1 MIMAT
6 ALLNH
11 LKIMIFP
18 HKKVWAMLL
27 INKWCQLL
35 KISNRKRKTREDQ
48 CFQISSVDLAPRRR
62 KKTLKWIQWLV
73 QPLKDHKSNLNKLN
87 KCDKNHLNWGCKWEV
102 LRCHKWWWQHLNSRC
117 KCKVPRCHKWIWVLI
132 RHVNYSKN
140 FRWIKC
146 AITSMIWDITSMIW
160 DITKISHKTNA
171 TIRLIISKIN
181 IKNNLT
187 VWTILNMTIWSK
199 IKHLIK

>member
-1 MIMAT
+1 
-6 ALLNH
+6 
-11 LKIMIFP
+11 
-18 HKKVWAMLL
+18 MLL

-35 KISNRKRKTREDQ
+35 KISNRKRRTREDQ
-48 CFQISSVDLAPRRR
+48 CFQIYSKKVD
-62 KKTLKWIQWLV
+62 
-73 QPLKDHKSNLNKLN
+73 LKDHKSNLNKLN

-102 LRCHKWWWQHLNSRC
+102 L
-117 KCKVPRCHKWIWVLI
+117 RCHKWIWVLI